1 MISKELKLLFLGI
14 CIVIL
19 SGILIYTGIINR
31 EAVRSALGIQLE
43 SVSQDPT
50 DESVLCLQLKQQNQQ
65 LAREFLVLRDGV
77 VSTFLAILE
86 DKMKCLYSQNSKN
99 QQSWIEGYWQGIA
112 DSSCSRIIDEWCPDY
127 DYTVEDYDDKVE
139 SREWLIRLRIKLCLS
154 SWTPEEKVSCI
165 EDIVAHAPY

>member
-1 MISKELKLLFLGI
+1 MEFRENFKQAKPIILLVFAIAFFGLLLLWAMPNRESIQKKLGI
-14 CIVIL
+14 RTTSVQTEVVEHL
-19 SGILIYTGIINR
+19 KSSDSGLTTEESTTCGKWC
-31 EAVRSALGIQLE
+31 LE
-43 SVSQDPT
+43 SL
-50 DESVLCLQLKQQNQQ
+50 VLCQKEVNSLN
-65 LAREFLVLRDGV
+65 
-77 VSTFLAILE
+77 
-86 DKMKCLYSQNSKN
+86 SQN